1 MGILGSIVNTVKK
14 GVDSYNGAIEKERE
28 RMEDWPDNRLVF
40 MAQKKSFLP
49 AGMAAM
55 QILKARGYSSSQIAG
70 M

>member
-28 RMEDWPDNRLVF
+28 GMEDWPDNRLVF

-55 QILKARGYSSSQIAG
+55 QILKTRGYTPSQIAG